1 MLSRYNAYFHAQLR
15 LDENVES
22 LKTKNKDDFN
32 NILRVYPYGGEDE
45 ANTIANEMD
54 EVMKKCSRVIQDH
67 PNSKWEDDCFFLVG
81 QAHFFKFDPYA
92 AIETFQFV
100 YTEYPESKVKY
111 RAQIWIMKCYLRQ
124 NNLDNA
130 ESILSLIKQETDFPK
145 EFQFELNATAGDLYA
160 REGKYTVAI
169 QYLEKALSQA
179 RKRDEKYRLHFIL
192 GQLYNK
198 TENYALAVSHFDRV
212 IRMNPPYDFIFQ
224 SNLFLASLIEK
235 TGKSAAKNARKHL
248 KRMLKD
254 DKNID
259 YFDQIYFELG
269 RLEEKSGNMPQAIE
283 YFNLSLRNN
292 KGNKTQLANT
302 YLYLARYYFDA
313 KDYTRAQAYYD
324 SCSFNISPEHP
335 DYNGVI
341 ARQKVLSVLTENLT
355 IVEVQDSLL
364 QLASL
369 PLDEISKRVD
379 EQIKREKQLEEERL
393 RKEEE
398 NKNNPLPDNNFPGGV
413 PGGPPG
419 GVPGGSPGSGAG
431 GLWYFYNQSTL
442 ASGFND
448 FTRLWGNREHTDY
461 WRVNSKA
468 RAITRPQLGGNA
480 KKEEKEEDKILKY
493 NENTDTEKQEIL
505 KGIEKEKQKY
515 YLPLPLSPASKKV
528 AHAKIEEAL
537 FKIGKIYQYDLKEC
551 ETSYPYYQKLLDRYP
566 DTKLGAETV
575 FNLHKC
581 YKDAGNQAK
590 ADELAKLL
598 ATKYPST
605 TYNDIVNRR
614 EVAVN
619 SSEDKKIENFYQT
632 LYEAYL
638 KGEYQ
643 SVMAKKLE
651 FDKTNAGHPFQARFD
666 YLYALCVAKTQGV
679 DAYLPLLKILVET
692 YPSDPVAKE
701 ARNTIDFF
709 ERKNQVVK
717 DTVPQKFKDDPR
729 EPYLYML
736 VLNGVKADKAEVAF
750 NEYNRKSF
758 PSEVLKVKTMFLDG
772 KEVITIQGLANKSRA
787 EKYYVD
793 LLKQIDL
800 FLSIGINNPEYYYI
814 SENNLK
820 IILSGTPISEYKT
833 FFEKIYIP

>member
-15 LDENVES
+15 LDENIET
-22 LKTKNKDDFN
+22 LKGKNKDDFSK
-32 NILRVYPYGGEDE
+32 ILPVYPYGGEDE

-54 EVMKKCSRVIQDH
+54 EVMKKCSRVIQEH
-67 PNSKWEDDCFFLVG
+67 PNSRWEDDCFFLVG

-100 YTEYPESKVKY
+100 YSEYPESKIKY
-111 RAQIWIMKCYLRQ
+111 RSQIWIMKCYLRQ
-124 NNLDNA
+124 NNLPNA
-130 ESILSLIKQETDFPK
+130 ESILSLIKQESSFPK
-145 EFQFELNATAGDLYA
+145 EYQYELNATAGDLYA

-169 QYLEKALSQA
+169 EYLEKALSQA
-179 RKRDEKYRLHFIL
+179 HKRDEKYRLHFIL

-198 TENYALAVSHFDRV
+198 TENFSMAVSHFDRV

-254 DKNID
+254 DKNLD

-269 RLEEKSGNMPQAIE
+269 RLEEKSGNMAQALE
-283 YFNLSLRNN
+283 YFNLSLRSN
-292 KGNKTQLANT
+292 KGNKAQLANT
-302 YLYLARYYFDA
+302 YLYLARYFFESKQYA
-313 KDYTRAQAYYD
+313 KAQAYYD
-324 SCSFNISPEHP
+324 SCSFNISQDHP

-355 IVEVQDSLL
+355 TIEVQDSLL

-379 EQIKREKQLEEERL
+379 AQIRKEKQEQEEKRK
-393 RKEEE
+393 KEEDA
-398 NKNNPLPDNNFPGGV
+398 KNNPLPDNNFPGGTPA
-413 PGGPPG
+413 PGGTPTPG
-419 GVPGGSPGSGAG
+419 GGAG
-431 GLWYFYNQSTL
+431 GLWYFYNQS
-442 ASGFND
+442 AMSAGYND

-468 RAITRPQLGGNA
+468 RTITRPQLGGND
-480 KKEEKEEDKILKY
+480 KKEEKDEDKILKY

-505 KGIEKEKQKY
+505 KGIEKDKQKY
-515 YLPLPLSPASKKV
+515 YLPIPLSPTSKKV
-528 AHAKIEEAL
+528 AHAKIEDAL
-537 FKIGKIYQYDLKEC
+537 FKVGKIYQYDLKEC
-551 ETSYPYYQKLLDRYP
+551 EASYPFYQKLLERYP
-566 DTKLGAETV
+566 ESKLGAETV

-581 YKDAGNQAK
+581 YKDAGNQSK
-590 ADELAKLL
+590 ADEMAKLL
-598 ATKYPST
+598 ASKYPAT

-614 EVAVN
+614 DVAVN

-638 KGEYQ
+638 KGDYQ

-651 FDKTNAGHPFQARFD
+651 FDKTNAGNPFQARFD

-709 ERKNQVVK
+709 ERKNQVAK
-717 DTVPQKFKDDPR
+717 DTIPQKFSNDSR
-729 EPYLYML
+729 EAYLYML
-736 VLNGVKADKAEVAF
+736 VLNGAKSDKAEVAM

-758 PSEVLKVKTMFLDG
+758 PSENLKVKVMFLDG
-772 KEVITIQGLANKSRA
+772 KEVVTVQGLSNKSRA

-800 FLSIGINNPEYYYI
+800 FLSIGITNPEYYYI
-814 SENNLK
+814 SESNLK
-820 IILSGTPISEYKT
+820 IILAGTPISEYKT